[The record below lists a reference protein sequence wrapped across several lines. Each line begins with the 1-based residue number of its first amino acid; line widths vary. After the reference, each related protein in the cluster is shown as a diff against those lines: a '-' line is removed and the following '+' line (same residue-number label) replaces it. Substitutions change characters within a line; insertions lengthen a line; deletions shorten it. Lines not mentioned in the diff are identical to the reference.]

1 MVEEQRGFVYTDH
14 SVGEIAFGFLWLG
27 LGALM
32 SVLLEVV
39 YLGTWITLPGG
50 GRVAFPYPILIALLF
65 NMVLTKT
72 ARLWTDRVGVVL
84 IPLAVWL
91 LGFCALTFWV
101 GFTGDILVGSNP
113 RSLVLLAAGLA
124 GGLWPLTKPKVAQ

>member
-1 MVEEQRGFVYTDH
+1 MVEQPQGFVYTDH
-14 SVGEIAFGFLWLG
+14 SKGEIAFGFLWLS

-50 GRVAFPYPILIALLF
+50 DRIAFPYPILIALLF
-65 NMVLTKT
+65 NGVLTKT
-72 ARLWTDRVGVVL
+72 ARLWTDRLGVVL
-84 IPLAVWL
+84 VPLGVWIF
-91 LGFCALTFWV
+91 GFLALTFWV

-113 RSLVLLAAGLA
+113 RSLMLLAAGLV
-124 GGLWPLTKPKVAQ
+124 GGLWPLAKPKVAQ